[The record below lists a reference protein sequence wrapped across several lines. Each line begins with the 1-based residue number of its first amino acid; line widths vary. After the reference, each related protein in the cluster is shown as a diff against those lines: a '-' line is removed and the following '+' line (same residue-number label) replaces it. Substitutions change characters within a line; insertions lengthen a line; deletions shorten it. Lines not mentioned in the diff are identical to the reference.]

1 MKKLLI
7 GALVGGLL
15 VFIWQTLSWTVL
27 NLHAKSYQYTTSQDS
42 ILSNLSSHFSEDG
55 QYLLPNLPRE
65 SSMDDM
71 TKFGEANKGKPWAI
85 VSYHKSYD
93 MNMGANIVRG
103 LLTQILAVF
112 LLCWILVKIPN
123 AGLSTIILSSIF
135 VGLIGFMFIPYS
147 EYIWYKFP
155 GAAINLLDA
164 VLSWGLCGVWL
175 GWWLRR
181 NP

>member
-42 ILSNLSSHFSEDG
+42 ILNNLSSHFSEDG
-55 QYLLPNLPRE
+55 QYLLPNLPADA
-65 SSMDDM
+65 SMDDM
-71 TKFGEANKGKPWAI
+71 TKFGETNKGKPWAV

-112 LLCWILVKIPN
+112 LLCWILVKNSQSRFQHHLTQFHIRRIDRIYVHP
-123 AGLSTIILSSIF
+123 
-135 VGLIGFMFIPYS
+135 
-147 EYIWYKFP
+147 
-155 GAAINLLDA
+155 LLRIYL
-164 VLSWGLCGVWL
+164 V
-175 GWWLRR
+175 
-181 NP
+181 